1 MKILIFI
8 IGVCFS
14 ILCSNYLDLK
24 TRFKELD
31 SFNDKLM
38 KDYHDLEEK
47 YKKLELMY
55 KWLMF
60 LVMRIIV
67 VFI

>member
-1 MKILIFI
+1 MKILIFVL
-8 IGVCFS
+8 GVCFS

-24 TRFKELD
+24 TKFKELD

-38 KDYHDLEEK
+38 KDYKDLEEK

-55 KWLMF
+55 K
-60 LVMRIIV
+60 
-67 VFI
+67 